1 MNSDTT
7 SINDLPVDNNTQN
20 IKLEMPDTTYNPNMQ
35 QPQMQQQM
43 QQPQMQQQQMQQPQ
57 MQQQMQQPQLT
68 STVASD
74 VRPPDPL
81 TQNTMNE
88 MMSGLSEAQQQGMT
102 GLPSKDIP
110 MNQSSL
116 ANDTQTTVNYVP
128 GQEGQGMDY
137 IGEVD
142 TTRQLLQQAD
152 SDQLSRDKIE
162 YLYQEFQIPILISLL
177 FFIFQLPVL
186 NSTLIKYLP
195 KLFNSDGNIKASGIL
210 CKTSIFGMCYYIINK
225 LMIHLSTI

>member
-20 IKLEMPDTTYNPNMQ
+20 VKLDMPDTTYNPNMGQ
-35 QPQMQQQM
+35 QPQMQQPQM
-43 QQPQMQQQQMQQPQ
+43 QQPQMQQQGQMQ
-57 MQQQMQQPQLT
+57 QQPQLT

-110 MNQSSL
+110 MNQSTV
-116 ANDTQTTVNYVP
+116 ANDAQTAVNYVP

-142 TTRQLLQQAD
+142 TTQQLLQQAN
-152 SDQLSRDKIE
+152 SQQLSRDKLE

-186 NSTLIKYLP
+186 NSTLLKYLP
-195 KLFNSDGNIKASGIL
+195 KLFNSDGNIKATGIL

-225 LMIHLSTI
+225 LMVHLSKI